1 MPALTVCIP
10 GETMITV
17 RHVVDGTVQTVPVE
31 RAPQLAAG
39 GAGVVWIDMVGAD
52 DRIAPLMAD
61 LGLDEF
67 LVEDMLQTATHP
79 KAEGRRDHLLLV
91 VNGLD
96 VDADADRFELST
108 LEMDV
113 VLAGAWVV
121 THSDDQLEVKVRTAQ
136 LLERDPLQG
145 ATAAELVHLLLDAMV
160 DEYEPFID
168 QFIPQRLEAI
178 EEALFDGATD
188 PDVRREIHLRRRDV
202 QRLQRAAAPQAE
214 AVRRAGVLS
223 AAIVPGQE
231 HLFSDIA
238 DRLTRVAAQTDSLR
252 SQLDTAFAQYQTL
265 VANTQNEIM
274 KVLTMVSATLL
285 PITVVTGVYGMNFDV
300 MPELRQ
306 PWGYPAVMTLNVLI
320 IFSSLTFFRWKGWI
334 GGRRE
339 REQRKLGGNID
350 LGFGRV
356 LRTPAM
362 GARAVTRTAGRAART
377 AGRLVRGGGPR

>member
-1 MPALTVCIP
+1 
-10 GETMITV
+10 MITV
-17 RHVVDGTVQTVPVE
+17 RHVVDGTVRTVPVE
-31 RAPQLAAG
+31 QAPQLAEDG
-39 GAGVVWIDMVGAD
+39 RGVLWIDQVGAD
-52 DRIAPLMAD
+52 ERIPQLMAE
-61 LGLDEF
+61 LGVDEF
-67 LVEDMLQTATHP
+67 VVEDMLQTATHP
-79 KAEGRRDHLLLV
+79 KAEARRDHLLLV

-96 VDADADRFELST
+96 VDTDADRFELST

-113 VLAGAWVV
+113 VLGATWVV
-121 THSDDQLEVKVRTAQ
+121 THSDEQLEVKERTGE
-136 LLERDPLQG
+136 LLQRDPAQG
-145 ATAAELVHLLLDAMV
+145 ATAAEVVHLLLDAMV

-178 EEALFDGATD
+178 EDALFEGATD

-214 AVRRAGVLS
+214 AVRRAGILS
-223 AAIVPGQE
+223 GTIAPGQQ

-238 DRLTRVAAQTDSLR
+238 DRLTRVSAQTDSLR

-306 PWGYPAVMTLNVLI
+306 RWGYPAVMTLNVLI
-320 IFSSLTFFRWKGWI
+320 VVSSLTFFRWKGWI

-339 REQRKLGGNID
+339 RDRRKLGGNID

-362 GARAVTRTAGRAART
+362 GARAVTRTAGR
-377 AGRLVRGGGPR
+377 LVRRGRPR